1 MLSVK
6 AIYDGKSVKLLQPVN
21 VKTPQ
26 EVIIT
31 FLQDNPDADA
41 STKAGDVRG
50 ANIQQL
56 VEQSKAFA
64 FLAEEEDVYT
74 DADLKVTY

>member
-6 AIYDGKSVKLLQPVN
+6 AIYDGKSIKLLQPVN

-31 FLQDNPDADA
+31 FLQDNPDA
-41 STKAGDVRG
+41 STKADDVRG

-64 FLAEEEDVYT
+64 FLAEEEEDVYT

>member
-1 MLSVK
+1 MLRVK
-6 AIYDGKSVKLLQPVN
+6 AIYDGKSIKLLQPVN
-21 VKTPQ
+21 VKAPQ

-31 FLQDNPDADA
+31 FLQDKPDA
-41 STKAGDVRG
+41 STKADDVRG

-64 FLAEEEDVYT
+64 FLAEEEEDVYT
-74 DADLKVTY
+74 DADSKVTY

>member
-6 AIYDGKSVKLLQPVN
+6 AIYDGKSLKLLEPVDIQ
-21 VKTPQ
+21 VPQ

-31 FLQDNPDADA
+31 FLQDNPNV
-41 STKAGDVRG
+41 SIPNSDVG
-50 ANIQQL
+50 GTDIQRL

-64 FLAEEEDVYT
+64 FLADEEEDVYT
-74 DADLKVTY
+74 DADLKVKY